1 MTLDTV
7 IENLNNT
14 IDGKLKL
21 HKELSSTNNAI
32 SNVVAKFLEINIGEL
47 KVILDD
53 LNTLK
58 EKNK

>member
-1 MTLDTV
+1 MTLDAV

-14 IDGKLKL
+14 IDGKLEL
-21 HKELSSTNNAI
+21 HKELSSTNSAI

-53 LNTLK
+53 LNALK
-58 EKNK
+58 EQK